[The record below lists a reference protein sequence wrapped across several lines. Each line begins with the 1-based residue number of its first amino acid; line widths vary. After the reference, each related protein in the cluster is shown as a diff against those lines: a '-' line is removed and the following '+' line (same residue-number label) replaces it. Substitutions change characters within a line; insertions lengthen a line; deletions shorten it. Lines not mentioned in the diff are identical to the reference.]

1 MSLFDQHP
9 MGPIPARRP
18 ILIPDDPEVQAAGID
33 RSLVEVTVMSPAPR
47 ELRGYVAPPR
57 RSHRLRI
64 AVCVLLLLPYLPS
77 VYEVLRRFVV
87 SEASDPGMYPATML
101 AVFLVFGII
110 LCAHLIARSR
120 DRGLR

>member
-1 MSLFDQHP
+1 MSLFDQQP

-33 RSLVEVTVMSPAPR
+33 RSLVEVTVVSPAPR

-87 SEASDPGMYPATML
+87 PEASDPGMYLATML